1 MTHRITV
8 SMSDDVHDA
17 LVDQAESENKTVSAI
32 VVHHVRNN
40 MVAQDILYLPWA
52 AAVTV
57 ARDAILGGFTDDFAL
72 RLARKK
78 YPTLTIETM
87 EWVRWDL
94 RIVREE
100 ESVSYNREARD
111 A

>member
-8 SMSDDVHDA
+8 SMPDDVHDA
-17 LVDQAESENKTVSAI
+17 LVDQAESENRTVSSI

-57 ARDAILGGFTDDFAL
+57 ARDAIRGGFTDDFAL
-72 RLARKK
+72 RLAREK
-78 YPTLTIETM
+78 YPTLTIETV

-100 ESVSYNREARD
+100 EGIPRDREARD